1 MRQIIIK
8 HIIQLNQENSLH
20 QYKKRDTRILKSQ
33 RLKEVVEISQSMLKG
48 DYEGLRKNRMIC
60 AESFKMAAIFTHT
73 DIKEEDLLGGDEINM
88 CVAMDQLFQRFEN
101 QGIEKGETIGIEKN
115 LKELLKVK
123 LGTLSNPLEERLTT
137 TSLEKLN
144 ELTLN
149 IFNIN
154 SKEEVLKII
163 H

>member
-33 RLKEVVEISQSMLKG
+33 RLKEVVEISQSMLKV

-60 AESFKMAAIFTHT
+60 TESFKIAAIFTHT

-88 CVAMDQLFQRFEN
+88 CIAMNQLFQRMRNEGESI
-101 QGIEKGETIGIEKN
+101 GIEKG
-115 LKELLKVK
+115 
-123 LGTLSNPLEERLTT
+123 R
-137 TSLEKLN
+137 
-144 ELTLN
+144 
-149 IFNIN
+149 
-154 SKEEVLKII
+154 
-163 H
+163 